1 MCLCCVIK
9 CEQEIEAEDTYL
21 AVPKHVRTLSYP
33 FHPHTRIYSKGSS
46 HYIHISPSS
55 QASLPHIPRTPSS
68 SLPLPSLLCPLP
80 CSC

>member
-33 FHPHTRIYSKGSS
+33 FTPTLAYTPKAPPIASTYRHRPKPHPHSTYLS
-46 HYIHISPSS
+46 
-55 QASLPHIPRTPSS
+55 
-68 SLPLPSLLCPLP
+68 LPSLLCPLP